1 MKRKEEG
8 MLFGTRFAPYFYRRG
23 HNVWSRVCKMVV
35 YKVFYKNYALKK
47 GELIGVLI
55 ERREELRG
63 GSRVDSGLRWAKFTF
78 GHLIKDKQMIF
89 VVPDELDL
97 GKDVMAL
104 SEEGILTNEAF
115 RELMKGTDKTND
127 RKKKGE
133 DQEIPS
139 S

>member
-1 MKRKEEG
+1 M
-8 MLFGTRFAPYFYRRG
+8 
-23 HNVWSRVCKMVV
+23 CKMVV

-78 GHLIKDKQMIF
+78 GHLIDKQMIF

-97 GKDVMAL
+97 GTNVIAL
-104 SEEGILTNEAF
+104 SEKGILTNEAF
-115 RELMKGTDKTND
+115 RELMKGLDKTNE
-127 RKKKGE
+127 RKKNGE
-133 DQEIPS
+133 DHEIPS